1 MSRSL
6 LHRPALG
13 TQEGGFCRFPGFLY
27 AEYCCIEEDICL
39 AIVQLRLMGCTSSK
53 KNKPTKGFSEAPAE
67 SNPQPAQPPHSQSA
81 QPPVQPPHSQ
91 STQLTSELGSHSPVS
106 GLEPAVDDPM
116 RAQPRQPVPPPV
128 SENVD
133 VEDTPHALPYQSP
146 QAKTSSNCANG
157 SLPTQSHTA
166 FSFDSKAESHH
177 AGLFPE
183 QKLDQYDPSKSV
195 TLTIRD
201 FEGTFSLSTTLTLN
215 KSTES
220 LYAAVREH
228 PEIRTFDLIYRGKVL
243 PEDSTALGAYG
254 VLESGTVDCLF
265 LSVRA

>member
-53 KNKPTKGFSEAPAE
+53 KSKPTKGFSEAPAE
-67 SNPQPAQPPHSQSA
+67 SNPQPAQPSVQPPPSQSA
-81 QPPVQPPHSQ
+81 QLAPK
-91 STQLTSELGSHSPVS
+91 LDSHSPVS
-106 GLEPAVDDPM
+106 GPEPAVEDPM
-116 RAQPRQPVPPPV
+116 RAQPRQPVPV

-133 VEDTPHALPYQSP
+133 VEDTPHALPYPSP